1 MCHVMKTKA
10 IAFLLASICFTTLS
24 EKAIAQDTSEVAS
37 TVSSEVK
44 KAASDSLQVYKKRG
58 TSGLADA
65 VSECWRVPR
74 DYCLYLDF
82 ASHRIA
88 VSAKHAGA
96 PLEQYFNTASVSK
109 RGHTWLKPNGRG
121 QVANDQYLDAVDQV
135 MSRVLLNQ
143 RDKMFNGSP

>member
-1 MCHVMKTKA
+1 MKTKA
-10 IAFLLASICFTTLS
+10 ITFLLTAICVATLS
-24 EKAIAQDTSEVAS
+24 QRTIAQDSSEVAS

-44 KAASDSLQVYKKRG
+44 KAVSDSLQIYKKRG
-58 TSGLADA
+58 ISGLADA

-96 PLEQYFNTASVSK
+96 PLEQYFNTASVSR

-121 QVANDQYLDAVDQV
+121 QVANEEYLDAVDEV
-135 MSRVLLNQ
+135 MSRILLSQ
-143 RDKMFNGSP
+143 RDRMPNGSL

>member
-44 KAASDSLQVYKKRG
+44 RAVFDALQVYRKSG
-58 TSGLADA
+58 ISGLADA

-74 DYCLYLDF
+74 DFCLYLDF
-82 ASHRIA
+82 ASRRIA
-88 VSAKHAGA
+88 VSVTYTGT
-96 PLEQYFNTASVSK
+96 PLEQYFYTESVSK
-109 RGHTWLKPNGRG
+109 RGRIWLKPNGRG

-135 MSRVLLNQ
+135 MSRVLINQ
-143 RDKMFNGSP
+143 RDKMYNGSP

>member
-1 MCHVMKTKA
+1 MKTKV
-10 IAFLLASICFTTLS
+10 ITLLLSSICCGALS
-24 EKAIAQDTSEVAS
+24 GKVIAQDTSEVAS

-121 QVANDQYLDAVDQV
+121 LVANEEYLDAVDEV
-135 MSRVLLNQ
+135 MSRVLLSQ
-143 RDKMFNGSP
+143 RDRMPNGSL